1 MPPCSTA
8 IYLSAADAISAVLA
22 VNGRYKCCLFLL
34 PIIQLEWVFLSGALA
49 VTNASS
55 SCHVWNLQILL
66 VIGTLLL
73 YMVHLSPADN
83 VTSSGCCKKFCFAV
97 NGTIAVVNV
106 ASLYY

>member
-34 PIIQLEWVFLSGALA
+34 PIIQLERVFLSRALA

-66 VIGTLLL
+66 VIGTL
-73 YMVHLSPADN
+73 STTND
-83 VTSSGCCKKFCFAV
+83 
-97 NGTIAVVNV
+97 GTGM
-106 ASLYY
+106 L

>member
-34 PIIQLEWVFLSGALA
+34 PIIQLERVFLSGALA
-49 VTNASS
+49 VTNASL

-66 VIGTLLL
+66 VIGTL
-73 YMVHLSPADN
+73 STAN
-83 VTSSGCCKKFCFAV
+83 
-97 NGTIAVVNV
+97 NGTGM
-106 ASLYY
+106 L